1 MANDNRAFY
10 LSGKLQW
17 LIIIALL
24 AALYHHV
31 LWTWGQDLWLDD
43 NYSHGLLIP
52 FISLYFLKL
61 RWPRFRRARADTD
74 ILGLF
79 VILFGLALFLLG
91 SVGGEQFSKRVS
103 LVVVLYGL
111 VAFLEGRA
119 AARALSFPIL
129 ILFFAIPLPYILYNA
144 VAFPLKLLATKIAV
158 SMLNLVGIPVFRE
171 GNIVHLTYTTLEVV
185 EACSG
190 IRSLMTL
197 VTLAFFLGCMMH
209 RGFFR
214 RLLVMLLAIPVAVL
228 ANALRVTLTAILCG
242 YNPAWSKGTLH
253 ELTGAAVFVVSFVV
267 LWGVSWLIKS
277 RRPAPAMVAEEDFS
291 NVDSHSQSSP
301 SSWSFF
307 LAAALLGLTL
317 FYINVLGTV
326 TPVKPLRPLAD
337 FPRRIDGYQMV
348 SDQTMSEPALKILG
362 VDHYIFRDYEKPD
375 DYNLGLYVGFYESQ
389 TEGELI
395 HSPKHCLPGSGWNL
409 ISSEIIELKDF
420 PVKGRTA
427 RINRLLLQ
435 KGKSKML
442 VHYWYHSRG
451 RVLANEY
458 VDRAYMIFDS
468 LVRRRSDGALVRITG
483 SGNDYPHAVQ
493 EQMHFA
499 RQILELL
506 DNYLPR

>member
-190 IRSLMTL
+190 IRSLISMT
-197 VTLAFFLGCMMH
+197 TLSLIIGYFTLK
-209 RGFFR
+209 RGR
-214 RLLVMLLAIPVAVL
+214 SILLLLLFSIPVAVII
-228 ANALRVTLTAILCG
+228 NIIRVISLVLVYYYFKIDIT
-242 YNPAWSKGTLH
+242 SGTSHTVSGL
-253 ELTGAAVFVVSFVV
+253 LLFV
-267 LWGVSWLIKS
+267 
-277 RRPAPAMVAEEDFS
+277 
-291 NVDSHSQSSP
+291 
-301 SSWSFF
+301 
-307 LAAALLGLTL
+307 LGLVLL
-317 FYINVLGTV
+317 FSFQ
-326 TPVKPLRPLAD
+326 R
-337 FPRRIDGYQMV
+337 
-348 SDQTMSEPALKILG
+348 
-362 VDHYIFRDYEKPD
+362 
-375 DYNLGLYVGFYESQ
+375 
-389 TEGELI
+389 
-395 HSPKHCLPGSGWNL
+395 
-409 ISSEIIELKDF
+409 
-420 PVKGRTA
+420 
-427 RINRLLLQ
+427 
-435 KGKSKML
+435 
-442 VHYWYHSRG
+442 
-451 RVLANEY
+451 
-458 VDRAYMIFDS
+458 
-468 LVRRRSDGALVRITG
+468 
-483 SGNDYPHAVQ
+483 
-493 EQMHFA
+493 
-499 RQILELL
+499 ILE
-506 DNYLPR
+506 YWEGKKQHS